1 MASNSS
7 QLKRSVVVAGRK
19 TSVSLEGEFWKA
31 LKEIAARRNMTLSDL
46 IATIE
51 AKHRHGNLS
60 SGIRL
65 FVLNFYSEE
74 LAILDRREAAQE
86 AISRSVATKPQ

>member
-1 MASNSS
+1 VKS
-7 QLKRSVVVAGRK
+7 LIGKRSVVVASRK
-19 TSVSLEGEFWKA
+19 TSVSLEHEFWKA
-31 LKEIAARRNMTLSDL
+31 LKEIATRRRMTLSDL
-46 IATIE
+46 ITTIK

-74 LAILDRREAAQE
+74 LAILDRREAAQD
-86 AISRSVATKPQ
+86 AISCSIATKPQ